1 MYIDPLELENIQ
13 WEPTSYCNAN
23 CIGCPRTDPETLLTT
38 ALIHK
43 WQRHAPYKPF
53 LKSINPKLLPNLKWI
68 TFNGNIGDAMMHP
81 DIDKII
87 IESLMRNQNIH
98 ITIHT
103 NGGGLHSKKWENI
116 GKFINDNNLQHR
128 ILIIFSVDGLED
140 TNHLYRRNVQWK
152 NINNNRKTLKK
163 YNMYGTWRFIKFD
176 HNKHQIDDARKLA
189 EKWGWKFKL
198 NFPYNE
204 NRIKRLLHT
213 PNNPKLFKEKLKEW
227 NNDNSDVTVS
237 IKNERNNFSKKES
250 ELTPIPNQNTK
261 CPWQEEKTI
270 QLLSDYTVWP
280 CCWTGHMNVMYRTKP
295 NTKKYQPNHMLFET
309 AEWEKII
316 NENNDTLWYDR
327 NDIRVTETQTL
338 SDILTG
344 DGFNRINEILTTPIN
359 NRFQLDLCQKTCAET
374 HTFKHESEVAVRYGE
389 YPKGQ

>member
-43 WQRHAPYKPF
+43 WQKHAPYKPF
-53 LKSINPKLLPNLKWI
+53 IKSINPKLLPSLKWI
-68 TFNGNIGDAMMHP
+68 TFNGNIGDCMMHP

-87 IESLMRNQNIH
+87 IESLICNQNIH

-189 EKWGWKFKL
+189 EKWGWRFKL

-213 PNNPKLFKEKLKEW
+213 PNNPKLFKEKLK
-227 NNDNSDVTVS
+227 
-237 IKNERNNFSKKES
+237 
-250 ELTPIPNQNTK
+250 
-261 CPWQEEKTI
+261 
-270 QLLSDYTVWP
+270 
-280 CCWTGHMNVMYRTKP
+280 
-295 NTKKYQPNHMLFET
+295 
-309 AEWEKII
+309 
-316 NENNDTLWYDR
+316 
-327 NDIRVTETQTL
+327 
-338 SDILTG
+338 
-344 DGFNRINEILTTPIN
+344 
-359 NRFQLDLCQKTCAET
+359 
-374 HTFKHESEVAVRYGE
+374 
-389 YPKGQ
+389 